1 QGEDE
6 EDAIYALMRLHHST
20 LAGTGREPRAPAAS
34 RLMTISGM
42 PTPKDQRMPK
52 CSATYPSSGGPSRNA
67 TKEICASEATL
78 VAAGRSVRCA
88 AADMAKGK
96 MTLEPAPIS
105 AKLTKAIQSAVA
117 KKTPSVPSAMMP
129 S

>member
-1 QGEDE
+1 RPHRQGEDE
-6 EDAIYALMRLHHST
+6 EDAIYALMRLHDHFT
-20 LAGTGREPRAPAAS
+20 LAATGREPRAPAAS

-78 VAAGRSVRCA
+78 VAAGRSVRWA
-88 AADMAKGK
+88 AADIAKGK
-96 MTLEPAPIS
+96 MTL
-105 AKLTKAIQSAVA
+105 
-117 KKTPSVPSAMMP
+117 
-129 S
+129 